1 MGAVRGGF
9 PPHRRLFARAVLFLE
24 FGNQR
29 CEIGLVLQNIF
40 QHAFQIFRTV
50 SLGKQVAKL
59 VAGRAGFICNT
70 CAATAHRIM
79 SEPGSDPSSS
89 GAWSSRLFARIK
101 RVLRHRGSWDLLSA
115 G

>member
-1 MGAVRGGF
+1 MSTERT
-9 PPHRRLFARAVLFLE
+9 
-24 FGNQR
+24 
-29 CEIGLVLQNIF
+29 LVCSFCGRNE
-40 QHAFQIFRTV
+40 H
-50 SLGKQVAKL
+50 QVAKL

-79 SEPGSDPSSS
+79 SEPSSDPSSS